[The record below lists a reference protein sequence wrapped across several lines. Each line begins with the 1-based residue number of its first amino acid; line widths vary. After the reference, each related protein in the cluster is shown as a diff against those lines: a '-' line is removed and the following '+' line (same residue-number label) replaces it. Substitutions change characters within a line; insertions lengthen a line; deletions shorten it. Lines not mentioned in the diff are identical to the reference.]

1 MHPRL
6 KLTEPESEFLR
17 AWIWEEAN
25 FRHAH
30 APGAKTTQVE
40 KSPHSAPAL
49 ADIVTAAMS
58 PAEQVAIAAGPPP
71 DVGPPWPWTSDEHL
85 HTRRQEARHWLQ
97 RRFSREDG
105 MAKETADHV

>member
-6 KLTEPESEFLR
+6 KLTEPESDFLR

-25 FRHAH
+25 FRLAH

-40 KSPHSAPAL
+40 QSPYSAPAL

-71 DVGPPWPWTSDEHL
+71 EVGHPWPWMSDEHL
-85 HTRRQEARHWLQ
+85 RTRHQEAKQWLQ
-97 RRFSREDG
+97 HRLSREDG
-105 MAKETADHV
+105 RARETAEHV